1 MSFPNRGEGG
11 GPPLGKNS
19 HIFPFFYLGSF
30 PKVYSKTPAT
40 QVSSWDQSGGQAKPF
55 KRRLRGYRLR
65 SESWKYNKFV
75 LRNLLVFWKKT
86 HLISVTATSQK
97 SSVVRQKL
105 RLNAKIVYFWKCPI
119 YSDGKVEILQ
129 NHIVLCRLELNWK
142 LPFQTHCKVTTW
154 RIFGYLLGFTR
165 LLGH

>member
-1 MSFPNRGEGG
+1 MPPSFTKKITHCNALWQTHGIDI
-11 GPPLGKNS
+11 NS
-19 HIFPFFYLGSF
+19 TYS
-30 PKVYSKTPAT
+30 KVYSETPPT
-40 QVSSWDQSGGQAKPF
+40 QMSSWDQSGGQPKPF

-75 LRNLLVFWKKT
+75 LRNLLVYWK
-86 HLISVTATSQK
+86 HIWSLSQPPVRKALSCGK
-97 SSVVRQKL
+97 SSDWAQKL
-105 RLNAKIVYFWKCPI
+105 YILEKCPMC
-119 YSDGKVEILQ
+119 SDGKVEILQ